1 MELASIKEWFE
12 AHREEYLRDLAALV
26 AIPSDKGE
34 AAPGAPFGPGPLKA
48 LEYGLA
54 LAKGYGFRAESYDN
68 YVGLVDLNDGPSHLD
83 ILAHLD
89 VVPAGEGWTVT
100 EPFVMK
106 RSGGRLYGRGTADDK
121 GPALAALYAMRCVR
135 DLGAP
140 VTKNCRLILGTDEE
154 CGSGDIAYYYAR
166 EPEAPMSFSPDAEF
180 PVINVEKGHFSG
192 SGSAELSAP
201 LAGNLVSFHAGVK
214 GNVIPGKAYCTLT
227 GTDIAA
233 IRDTVDALTE
243 ETGVSFHL
251 VQDGDALHITAE
263 GIQGHAST
271 PEHSNNAL
279 TALLTLVCALPI
291 EQDEGLA
298 LLRRLHEVFP
308 HGDYQGKAAGV
319 AYSDEVS
326 GALTLSLNILNLEG
340 QSLDFTWDCRVPVT
354 ETQEQL
360 KVLTDKLAACG
371 FTAEAPFNPPHCVPE
386 DSPFVQTLLKCYEDF
401 TGLEGR
407 CMAIGGGTYVHH
419 LKNGVAFGCTFPGTE
434 NNMHGADE
442 SAVEEELITSGEI
455 FALAI
460 AELCK

>member
-48 LEYGLA
+48 LEFGLE

-106 RSGGRLYGRGTADDK
+106 RLDGRLYGRGTADDK

-192 SGSAELSAP
+192 SGSAELRAP

-227 GTDIAA
+227 GVDDAA
-233 IRDTVDALTE
+233 VRDTVNALAA
-243 ETGVSFHL
+243 ETGVSFHV
-251 VQDGDALHITAE
+251 VQEGGTLNITAE

-271 PEHSNNAL
+271 PEHGNNAL
-279 TALLTLVCALPI
+279 TALLALVCALPLG
-291 EQDEGLA
+291 QDEGLA
-298 LLRRLHEVFP
+298 LLHKLHEVFP
-308 HGDYQGKAAGV
+308 HGDYQGKAAGI

-340 QSLDFTWDCRVPVT
+340 RSLDFTWDSRVPVT

-360 KVLTDKLAACG
+360 NVLVDRLTARGFAAQ
-371 FTAEAPFNPPHCVPE
+371 APFNPPHCVPE
-386 DSPFVQTLLKCYEDF
+386 DSPFVQTLLKCYQDF